1 MGRAVV
7 ATLLCSL
14 AIAALSTLGD
24 FIWAGL
30 GLRHRIPYGLTHG
43 TLLFAGV
50 GLALGTVARRAGAGI
65 LAGALLGFA
74 AAGSFYLLFP
84 ILGYAMF
91 AVWFLVWVALAL
103 LYDGLGPRAGL
114 ASAIGRGLA
123 AGIVSGIAFYLIS
136 GIWFPFDPEGWD
148 YLVHFGAWTL
158 AYLPGFAALLV
169 GHRNAYRGDSES

>member
-1 MGRAVV
+1 LGRALLV
-7 ATLLCSL
+7 TLLCAL

-30 GLRHRIPYGLTHG
+30 GLGHRVPYGLTHG

-50 GLALGTVARRAGAGI
+50 GLVLGTVARRLRAGS
-65 LAGALLGFA
+65 LAGALVGFA

-103 LYDGLGPRAGL
+103 IYNRLGPQAGVL
-114 ASAIGRGLA
+114 SAIGRGLG
-123 AGIVSGIAFYLIS
+123 AGVASGAAFYMIS

-148 YLVHFGAWTL
+148 YLVHFGAWTV
-158 AYLPGFAALLV
+158 AYLPGFTALLV
-169 GHRNAYRGDSES
+169 GGRAAS